1 LWVQKSFEVKQG
13 VLYVVGTPIGNLD
26 DFSPRV
32 HQILSQVDLIAAED
46 TRHTK
51 KLLSK
56 FSFSTPLVSY
66 HEHNEKKRCGELI
79 EQLKMGK
86 SIALVSDAGMPAISD
101 PGEELVRQAVEQQI
115 AVIPIPGPNAALT
128 ALVASGIEVQPF
140 LFLGF
145 LPRAKKERK
154 EELEKWGHLP
164 VTLVFYEAPHRLVA
178 MLEDC
183 LAILGDRDVA
193 ISREITKKHEEWL
206 RGKLS
211 ECLSYLQQNGTR
223 GEYTIVIGKG
233 ETKMEV
239 EGEKWWASLSI
250 NEHVEYY
257 IKKGENTKTAIKQT
271 AKDRS
276 IPKREVYQHYHCE

>member
-1 LWVQKSFEVKQG
+1 MWVQKSFEAKQG

-26 DFSPRV
+26 DLSPRV
-32 HQILSQVDLIAAED
+32 HEILSQVDLIAAED

-56 FSFSTPLVSY
+56 FAFSTPLISY
-66 HEHNEKKRCGELI
+66 HEHNEKKRAGELI

-128 ALVASGIEVQPF
+128 ALVASGIEAQPF

-145 LPRAKKERK
+145 LPRTKKERK
-154 EELEKWGHLP
+154 EELKKWGSLP
-164 VTLVFYEAPHRLVA
+164 VTLVCYEAPHRLIA

-183 LAILGDRDVA
+183 LDLLGDRDVA

-211 ECLSYLQQNGTR
+211 ECLGYLQENGTR
-223 GEYTIVIGKG
+223 GEYTIIIGKG
-233 ETKMEV
+233 DPKMEE

-250 NEHVEYY
+250 VEHVEYY
-257 IKKGENTKTAIKQT
+257 IKKGEITKAAIKQV
-271 AKDRS
+271 ARDRS
-276 IPKREVYQHYHCE
+276 LPKREVYQLYHCK